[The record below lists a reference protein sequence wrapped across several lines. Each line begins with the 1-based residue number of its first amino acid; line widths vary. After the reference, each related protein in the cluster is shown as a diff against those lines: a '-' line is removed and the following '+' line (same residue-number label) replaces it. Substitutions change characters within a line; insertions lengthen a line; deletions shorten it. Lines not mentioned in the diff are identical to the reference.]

1 MVSASTTET
10 TAGRRRTPEVALA
23 EADEFLA
30 ADRLGRILR
39 FHGGALPVVS
49 MYVTIPPVTGDAHRA
64 AASKV
69 DSLLHEL
76 RGREDGLEHNARIS
90 LRGDIAR
97 IEAVRDLA
105 SNTPGTLAIISCSGA
120 GFLEIVKL
128 PRAVRDRLVV
138 DETPWVRPMLA
149 VLEEHRR
156 CFAVLLD
163 RRSAHAWEL
172 YLGRLR
178 DLGQVP
184 DPREAQRAGLEPVN
198 ERRALHKAEEVERR
212 HLRLVAAALEDL
224 FGSDPDA
231 LLVLG
236 GHEEELAHLLELL
249 PQPVGERLAGSFAA
263 DHDSLS
269 AGEVAAQASSV
280 LDRYELEEQR
290 RWVAETLERAAANGH
305 AAAGVKRCL
314 WAGSLAAIEDLYLQ
328 EAATVPGVVCDRSRW
343 LAVSGEE
350 CPVCGGETR
359 ATDDVLDELADAVV
373 EEGGKVH
380 HVRAETE
387 LRELI
392 VACSLRFQLPGD
404 G

>member
-1 MVSASTTET
+1 VSASTTET
-10 TAGRRRTPEVALA
+10 TAARRRTPEVALA

-30 ADRLGRILR
+30 ADRLERIMR
-39 FHGGALPVVS
+39 FHGGPLAVVS

-64 AASKV
+64 AAAKV

-76 RGREDGLEHNARIS
+76 RGQEDGLDHNARVS
-90 LRGDIAR
+90 LRGDIER

-105 SNTPGTLAIISCSGA
+105 ANTPGTLAIVSCSGA
-120 GFLEIVKL
+120 GMLEVVRL
-128 PRAVRDRLVV
+128 PRAVRDRVVV

-149 VLEEHRR
+149 VLEEHPR
-156 CFAVLLD
+156 CFAVLVD

-178 DLGQVP
+178 DVGPVP
-184 DPREAQRAGLEPVN
+184 DGREARRARLEPVN
-198 ERRALHKAEEVERR
+198 ERRAPHKAEEVERR
-212 HLRLVAAALEDL
+212 HLRLVAAALEDV
-224 FGSDPDA
+224 FASHPDA
-231 LLVLG
+231 VLVLG

-249 PQPVGERLAGSFAA
+249 PRPVEERLAGSFAA
-263 DHDSLS
+263 DHTSLS
-269 AGEVAAQASSV
+269 AGDVEAQVAAA

-290 RWVAETLERAAANGH
+290 RRVAEAFERAAANGH
-305 AAAGVKRCL
+305 AVVGLERCL
-314 WAGSLAAIEDLYLQ
+314 WAGSMAAIDDLYVQ
-328 EAATVPGVVCDRSRW
+328 GAATAPGVVCDRSRW
-343 LAVSGEE
+343 FAVSGEL
-350 CPVCGGETR
+350 CPVCGEQTR

-380 HVRAETE
+380 HVWAETE

-392 VACSLRFQLPGD
+392 VACSLRFQLPGH